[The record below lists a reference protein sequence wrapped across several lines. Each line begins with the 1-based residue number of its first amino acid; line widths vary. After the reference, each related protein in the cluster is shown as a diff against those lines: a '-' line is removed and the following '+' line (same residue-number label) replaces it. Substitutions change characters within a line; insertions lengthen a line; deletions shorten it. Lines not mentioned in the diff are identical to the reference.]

1 MALEVTIYQIPGH
14 PRSKAVTCAMLEG
27 ILKTGDNAK
36 LRSALAY
43 RRPEGDVAVFYG
55 LAGNLARA
63 LADYP
68 AAGKKAVY
76 VDLGYW
82 GRKDGGRFNGYHK
95 VSVNG
100 RHPTEYFQ
108 QHKHSADRSGVF
120 GLHAAPWSRAGGHI
134 LLAGM
139 GPKGSRAEGFSPLA
153 WERRALAMIR
163 QYTDRPIIYRPK
175 PNWENPLPFADV
187 ITAPKDQPLMQALA
201 GCHAVVAHHSNAAVE
216 ALVAGVPAFVVE
228 GIALPMGSA
237 DLSSIEKPRYPT
249 GRPQWLADAAYAQWS
264 VTEMASG
271 AAWRHLK
278 DEGLV

>member
-1 MALEVTIYQIPGH
+1 MALDVTIYQIPGH
-14 PRSKAVTCAMLEG
+14 PRSKAVTTAMLEG

-36 LRSALAY
+36 IRSCLAY
-43 RRPEGDVAVFYG
+43 RRPDCDVAVFYG
-55 LAGNLARA
+55 LAGNLVRA
-63 LADYP
+63 LADFP

-82 GRKDGGRFNGYHK
+82 GRKDGGRFSGYHK

-100 RHPTEYFQ
+100 RHPTAYFQ
-108 QHKHSADRSGVF
+108 QHKHSHDRAKVF
-120 GLHAAPWSRAGGHI
+120 SLRAAAWERAGGHV

-153 WERRALAMIR
+153 WERRAVAMIR
-163 QYTDRPIIYRPK
+163 QHTDRPILYRPK
-175 PNWENPLPFADV
+175 PNWENPMPLDGV
-187 ITAPKDQPLMQALA
+187 ETAPKGQELLAALK
-201 GCHAVVAHHSNAAVE
+201 GCHAVVSHHSNAAVE
-216 ALVAGVPAFVVE
+216 GLVLGHPAFVVE
-228 GIALPMGSA
+228 GIALPMGSS
-237 DLSSIEKPRYPT
+237 DLSSIEAPRYPA

-271 AAWRHLK
+271 ACWRHLK